1 MSDSTGKKKKKEQ
14 KEEKKK
20 TTTLNVLFDVR
31 QAQVENRH
39 GVKVRVQENML
50 QKRCKDT
57 EDK

>member
-1 MSDSTGKKKKKEQ
+1 MSDSTGEKKERTE
-14 KEEKKK
+14 KKRKKK